1 MIEEIRSHNLEKL
14 SENELNSIDIKTIQR
29 KDNSGFT
36 EYVIKMVSGNDIIV
50 QDLIDVRYYFEKDQ
64 LRNTDPNESCRM
76 RSEVE
81 ILLVVTQK
89 IMKML

>member
-1 MIEEIRSHNLEKL
+1 
-14 SENELNSIDIKTIQR
+14 
-29 KDNSGFT
+29 
-36 EYVIKMVSGNDIIV
+36 MVSGNDIIV
-50 QDLIDVRYYFEKDQ
+50 QDLIDVRYDFEKDQ

-81 ILLVVTQK
+81 ILLGVTQK